1 MPEDV
6 SYEHELFSFLADFEV
21 EGQWLKVQMK
31 YQYHL
36 LSIPTELYPEWKE
49 LSEAINTAT
58 IQNVVFRKKQI

>member
-1 MPEDV
+1 
-6 SYEHELFSFLADFEV
+6 
-21 EGQWLKVQMK
+21 MK